1 MSHYTVLVVTK
12 DGDYESALAPFD
24 ERIEVEPYV
33 RETKEELIKKE
44 KERFK
49 NYLERVTKGEDVSS
63 FEEDHP
69 ATLDWNDDE
78 AILKNYIEN
87 NKEWEEFDKEGNRLS
102 TYNPQSKWDWY
113 SLGGRWGGSFRLKEG
128 GEVIKESELTW
139 ATGYAPVENGYT
151 DHAQFKDIDLTPDS
165 KEIKKAE
172 RFWEVVVEGKPK
184 EEGEKAE
191 DFETFW
197 KKEYYTEQYGDKA
210 TYVKCQTE
218 LFACALL
225 YHGEWIEAGQMGWFG
240 CKDSTSDSEKAYR
253 EKFYEIVN
261 NLDPDDYL
269 SMIDCHI

>member
-1 MSHYTVLVVTK
+1 MSHYTVLVITK

-24 ERIEVEPYV
+24 ENLEVAPYV

-69 ATLDWNDDE
+69 ATLDWNDDK

-87 NKEWEEFDKEGNRLS
+87 NKEWEEFDEEGNRLS

-113 SLGGRWGGSFRLKEG
+113 SLGGRWGGSFKLKEG
-128 GEVIKESELTW
+128 SEVVKESDLTW
-139 ATGYAPVENGYT
+139 TRGFAPIENVYT
-151 DHAQFKDIDLTPDS
+151 DHAQLKDIDLTPNP
-165 KEIKKAE
+165 EEVKKAT
-172 RFWEVVVEGKPK
+172 RFWEVVVEGQ
-184 EEGEKAE
+184 ELQEGEKAE

-197 KKEYYTEQYGDKA
+197 KKEYYLNHYGDKE
-210 TYVKCQTE
+210 TYAKCETE

-225 YHGEWIEAGQMGWFG
+225 YNGEWIEAGEMGWFG
-240 CKDSTSDSEKAYR
+240 CKDSTEDSEKAYR
-253 EKFYEIVN
+253 DRFYEIMN
-261 NLDPDDYL
+261 NLEPDDYL